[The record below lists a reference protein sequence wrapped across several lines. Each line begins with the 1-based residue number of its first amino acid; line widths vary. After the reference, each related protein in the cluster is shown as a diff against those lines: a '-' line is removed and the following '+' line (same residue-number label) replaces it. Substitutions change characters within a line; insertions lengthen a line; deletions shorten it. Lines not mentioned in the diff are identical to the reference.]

1 MFLNFIGCLL
11 CIAYGVYFAGMAAP
25 IIWLNGLHKES
36 DRSLYVGSLFI
47 ISIVSMS
54 MGIVF
59 PIVIIA
65 IYLIYL
71 SYSIYKSNI
80 NLLFGLLLT
89 AVIILH
95 YFYDLILASK
105 FYPHL
110 FSFYI
115 ILLLSLLLFM
125 MFNFY
130 IITYKESVLFS
141 LFYVI
146 IIIYNTFLFL
156 RLSGNDITDNI
167 IKLFNEVS
175 QLDFQSPSLETY
187 FIAQSKLLYFIDSYG
202 LLLFFVF
209 TTTALSFEFLL
220 FTISF
225 LPLITTSR
233 FKNKLLFFFLSL
245 LLFFILL
252 LIFIPIISGFKDFDS
267 MTIQIISAIGII
279 LILLY
284 RSLFV
289 YYNTFFQYKFLLV
302 SDLFEGFYLY
312 IVTAVLFYLTY
323 PAQIIL
329 LIFLTAYYHFVII
342 PYFIMQ
348 KDHTVL
354 HFSLLQV
361 DVILSRSVF
370 YVINIFCG
378 FIELVAL
385 LLSCPLFSGM
395 AGAVIRILYIYLL
408 LHSRD
413 KDVCKIKY

>member
-11 CIAYGVYFAGMAAP
+11 CIAYGVYLVGMAAP

-36 DRSLYVGSLFI
+36 DRSLYVGSLLI
-47 ISIVSMS
+47 ISIVSML

-105 FYPHL
+105 YILTP
-110 FSFYI
+110 SFYI
-115 ILLLSLLLFM
+115 ILLLLSLLLFM
-125 MFNFY
+125 TVNFY

-141 LFYVI
+141 LFYAI
-146 IIIYNTFLFL
+146 IIIFLFL
-156 RLSGNDITDNI
+156 RLLSGNDVIDNI
-167 IKLFNEVS
+167 IKLFNEVI
-175 QLDFQSPSLETY
+175 QLAQMDVTSPSSYWQINAE
-187 FIAQSKLLYFIDSYG
+187 SKLLYFIHSYG
-202 LLLFFVF
+202 FLLVFVF
-209 TTTALSFEFLL
+209 ITTALSFEFLL

-225 LPLITTSR
+225 LILINTSR

-252 LIFIPIISGFKDFDS
+252 LIFIPTISGFKDFDS
-267 MTIQIISAIGII
+267 MTIQIISVIGII
-279 LILLY
+279 LILFY

-302 SDLFEGFYLY
+302 SDGFYLY
-312 IVTAVLFYLTY
+312 IVTAALVYLIY
-323 PAQIIL
+323 PVQIIL
-329 LIFLTAYYHFVII
+329 LIFFTAYYHFVII

-370 YVINIFCG
+370 YVINIFCS

-385 LLSCPLFSGM
+385 SLSSPLFYSM
-395 AGAVIRILYIYLL
+395 APFVIRILYIYVL

>member
-11 CIAYGVYFAGMAAP
+11 CIAYGVYLAGMAAP

-47 ISIVSMS
+47 ISIVSML

-105 FYPHL
+105 L
-110 FSFYI
+110 YI
-115 ILLLSLLLFM
+115 HSPTFQIITLLVSLLLLM
-125 MFNFY
+125 LFNFT
-130 IITYKESVLFS
+130 IITYKETLLFPLFS
-141 LFYVI
+141 NI
-146 IIIYNTFLFL
+146 IIIFLFL
-156 RLSGNDITDNI
+156 LLSSDNNIIDNI

-175 QLDFQSPSLETY
+175 QLDFTSLEIY
-187 FIAQSKLLYFIDSYG
+187 LIIESKLLYFIDSYG
-202 LLLFFVF
+202 LLLSFISI
-209 TTTALSFEFLL
+209 TAALSFEFGL
-220 FTISF
+220 F
-225 LPLITTSR
+225 LITMSR

-252 LIFIPIISGFKDFDS
+252 LIFIPTISGFKDFDS

-279 LILLY
+279 LILVY

-302 SDLFEGFYLY
+302 SDGFHLY
-312 IVTAVLFYLTY
+312 IVSATLAYLIY

-329 LIFLTAYYHFVII
+329 LIFFTAYYHFVII

-348 KDHTVL
+348 QDNIVL

-370 YVINIFCG
+370 YVINIFCSL
-378 FIELVAL
+378 IELVAL
-385 LLSCPLFSGM
+385 LLSSPLFFGITVF
-395 AGAVIRILYIYLL
+395 VIRTLYIYVI